1 MISISVGAFILW
13 IIVGVLGLINCI
25 NGREC
30 RWINY
35 WLVYSMLM
43 ITFSNQ
49 IAEKLA

>member
-1 MISISVGAFILW
+1 MISISVIAFIMW
-13 IIVGVLGLINCI
+13 VIVGLLGLINCL